1 MEPTETLPL
10 GPQPPRQPGEPL
22 PRGSAVG
29 RYVVL
34 ERIGSGGMGVVYA
47 AYDPELDRK
56 VALKLFRPDRAGAA
70 GEAAL
75 RLPREGQVRARLSGP
90 HVVAVYDA
98 GTFGDQVF
106 VAMELME
113 GRTLRQWLGE
123 GKRGWRE
130 IVDVFV
136 AAGRGLAAA
145 HAAGLVHRDFK
156 PDNVLLGTDGRVKVA
171 DFGLARPVGVVE
183 KEGSQSSPGSGSG
196 GLLARPLTEG
206 GQVMGGSAY
215 MAPEQLR
222 GGAADARSDQFSFCV
237 ALWEALYGQKPFAGT
252 GLREMLDA
260 ERRGEVREPPEGSGV
275 PPRLQPVLRRGL
287 AASPEA
293 RYPGMAELLHNLKRD
308 PSVIRRRW
316 LAA

>member
-171 DFGLARPVGVVE
+171 DFGLAAALGAGEEDLPAATRANMARAQLE
-183 KEGSQSSPGSGSG
+183 LSRSPMS
-196 GLLARPLTEG
+196 PLTRTG
-206 GQVMGGSAY
+206 AVLGTPMF
-215 MAPEQLR
+215 MAPEQHLGER
-222 GGAADARSDQFSFCV
+222 ADDRSDQFSFSV
-237 ALWEALYGQKPFAGT
+237 ALYRALYGDWPFAGKT
-252 GLREMLDA
+252 AVALADA
-260 ERRGEVREPPEGSGV
+260 V
-275 PPRLQPVLRRGL
+275 
-287 AASPEA
+287 
-293 RYPGMAELLHNLKRD
+293 
-308 PSVIRRRW
+308 
-316 LAA
+316 